1 MHFEILYPGVYSM
14 LKAELLRGE
23 SIKAESGAMVSMSD
37 TVDVEGKMEGGLM
50 GGLARKLLTGES
62 LFFQTL
68 KAARGAGDVMLA
80 PASPGDIQII
90 EMDGSTEY
98 LVQKGGFMAAEESL
112 TLATKAQ
119 NLTKGLFSGEGFF
132 VQKISGRGKLVVS
145 SFGAI
150 HRLELKPG
158 EVRVID
164 NGHLVAWPSSVSY
177 DLEKAS
183 SSGWFSSVTSG
194 EGFVCKFKGPG
205 HVYIQ
210 SRNATGFGE
219 WIKQFIPAKG

>member
-1 MHFEILYPGVYSM
+1 MQFEILYPGVYSM
-14 LKAELLRGE
+14 IRAELQNGE
-23 SIKAESGAMVSMSD
+23 SIKAESGAMVSMSN
-37 TVDVEGKMEGGLM
+37 TIDVEGKMEGGLM
-50 GGLARKLLTGES
+50 SGLARKLLTGES

-68 KAARGAGDVMLA
+68 KATRGAGDVLLA
-80 PASPGDIQII
+80 PATPGDLCII
-90 EMDGSTEY
+90 DLDGSTEY
-98 LVQKGGFMAAEESL
+98 CVQKGGFMAAEESL

-132 VQKISGRGKLVVS
+132 IQKISGRGKLVVS

-150 HRLELKPG
+150 HKVELKPG

-164 NGHLVAWPSSVSY
+164 NGHLVAWPSTVTY

-183 SSGWFSSVTSG
+183 ASGWFSSITSG

-210 SRNATGFGE
+210 TRNARGFGE
-219 WIKQFIPAKG
+219 WVKQFIPVKG